1 MCGEIKG
8 GKMEKEKGFTLIELM
23 VVVALLAVLGF
34 GIVTF
39 FTNTFKVWWQAS
51 QQIEAQQK
59 ARVAMDEMTRFIR
72 QARPVTGITV
82 SQQGGEDPN
91 TMISFTHIDERQI
104 SYYKSG
110 DSLKRVVDAATTD
123 VIPEDLVSIY
133 FVLDSTNSPT
143 QVDISAFTVETPEI
157 GGEQGSITFP
167 RKRIFLRNR

>member
-1 MCGEIKG
+1 
-8 GKMEKEKGFTLIELM
+8 MEKEKGFTLIELM

-59 ARVAMDEMTRFIR
+59 ARAAMDEMTRFIR
-72 QARPVTGITV
+72 QARPVTGIEV
-82 SQQGGEDPN
+82 DKWGSEAAN
-91 TMISFTHIDERQI
+91 TMITFTHIDETPI

-110 DSLKRVVDAATTD
+110 GRLRRVVNGATSD
-123 VIPEDLVSIY
+123 VIGEDVYSIY

-143 QVDISAFTVETPEI
+143 QVDISSFTVKTPKI
-157 GGEQGSITFP
+157 GDEQGSITFP

>member
-1 MCGEIKG
+1 
-8 GKMEKEKGFTLIELM
+8 MEKQKGFTLIELM
-23 VVVALLAVLGF
+23 VVVALLAVLGY

-72 QARPVTGITV
+72 QARPVTEIVVG
-82 SQQGGEDPN
+82 QQAGEEAN
-91 TMISFTHIDERQI
+91 TMITFTHIDGRRM
-104 SYYKSG
+104 SYFQSD
-110 DSLKRVVDAATTD
+110 DSLRRWVVNSATTD
-123 VIPEDLVSIY
+123 VITEGLDSIY

-143 QVDISAFTVETPEI
+143 QVDISSFTVETLEI
-157 GGEQGSITFP
+157 EGEQGSITFP